1 MLNSLRDG
9 AATTPLTRQVD
20 TLSEGAMGEKEAGKI
35 EKRHGNVVF
44 RRSDMDHANLFD
56 ALSGA
61 IAITSGS
68 LRFRS
73 SYDSRTI
80 T

>member
-1 MLNSLRDG
+1 
-9 AATTPLTRQVD
+9 
-20 TLSEGAMGEKEAGKI
+20 MGEKEAGKI